1 MEKAGDAGFG
11 RKEAA
16 MSHIRVRQ
24 RSKTPACRLG
34 LGSLRAFFECALVAA
49 ATVAACQGSPGRD
62 DSQDDPAVWRVPA
75 REYRLRLGEA
85 RFVVPSPALPPQV
98 LCQTAN
104 NNVDIIFHGGRLF
117 LAWRSAPS
125 HFASALA
132 ELWVISSE
140 DDGFN
145 WDFETRIALGT
156 DVREPRFLSIG
167 GELQLIFFEAGTD
180 PLQFEPRAL
189 RRCFRPGAFRWT
201 EPEVWRLTGE
211 DRPVVPWDVKV
222 RGNTAWLTGYAG
234 PHYGGGEDALD
245 VLFYRSHDGRDWQPV
260 GAQGAV
266 YRGGVSEVAFE
277 FASDGSLHAVGRNED
292 GDESGFGSQ
301 VFWSGADLIGEWNR
315 LSKSDPERYDS
326 PEVFAHGA
334 DLYLAARRDVD
345 GPFGPEGDM
354 VGYSL
359 RQKRSALFRLN
370 TRDHS
375 IEHLQDIP
383 GVGDTAFCSVRR
395 VGRDRFLLANYTSPL
410 DAPDISWLEG
420 QTSPRGTSIYLMDVE
435 LLAQ

>member
-1 MEKAGDAGFG
+1 MVVGDVVWR

-16 MSHIRVRQ
+16 MNRIRVWRW
-24 RSKTPACRLG
+24 SGTLACRLG
-34 LGSLRAFFECALVAA
+34 LGSSWALFVSVLVAA
-49 ATVAACQGSPGRD
+49 AVGAACQGSTGLD
-62 DSQDDPAVWRVPA
+62 DSLDDPAGWRVPA
-75 REYRLRLGEA
+75 GEYRLRLGEA

-98 LCQTAN
+98 LCQAAN
-104 NNVDIIFHGGRLF
+104 NNVDIVFHDGRLF
-117 LAWRSAPS
+117 LAWRSAPN

-140 DDGFN
+140 DGGAG

-189 RRCFRPGAFRWT
+189 RRSFRRAAFDWT
-201 EPEVWRLTGE
+201 APEVWQLAGE
-211 DRPVVPWDVKV
+211 ERPVVPWDVKV
-222 RGNTAWLTGYAG
+222 RFGTAYLTGYAG
-234 PHYGGGEDALD
+234 PHYGGGGGALD
-245 VLFYRSHDGRDWQPV
+245 VLFYRSRDGRDWQPA
-260 GAQGAV
+260 GARGAV

-301 VFWSGADLIGEWNR
+301 VFWSGAGLISEWNH
-315 LSKSDPERYDS
+315 LSQSDPERYDS
-326 PEVFAHGA
+326 PELFAHGA
-334 DLYLAARRDVD
+334 NLYLAARRDVG
-345 GPFGPEGDM
+345 GPFGPDGDM
-354 VGYSL
+354 VSYSL
-359 RQKRSALFRLN
+359 RQKRSAVYRLN

-383 GVGDTAFCSVRR
+383 GVGDTAFCAVRR

-410 DAPDISWLEG
+410 DAPDVSWLEG
-420 QTSPRGTSIYLMDVE
+420 QTSSRGTSIYLMDVE
-435 LLAQ
+435 LVAQ